1 MRTLTTIF
9 YEKEGFDVKKSKVL
23 ALALSFVMA
32 LSMTSV
38 PVDAA
43 KKVNVK
49 KVTVESSLSGDKKTV
64 VIAKGKSVKLKSTVT
79 VKPAKKANKKVSYS
93 VANKKIATVTSKG
106 VVKGKKV
113 GSTTITVTSSKNKG
127 KKAKIKVKV
136 FAKPVQ
142 KVTLDKTSGAL
153 TIGQTDTLTAK
164 VKAKKGACK
173 KIAFVSSNAAVAT
186 VSKKGVVSAVGEG
199 TAVITARAI
208 DGSKKKATYTV
219 TVTNP
224 INLAAMDVLNAQSV
238 TFALDKPL
246 ALTAD
251 KVNIKRK
258 QYQSGTYN
266 NTLKINS
273 LTTSDNVNY
282 TAVVDNDSQINVG
295 NYVQIEVPTLTG
307 DVKSLEKQYMDEKC
321 AFTDEVVS
329 SWHVGTYK
337 KASFY
342 FGERGYS
349 SYAISGVP
357 AGLTAEV
364 KGNALYVKGVPTT
377 AGKMDATLTATD
389 ELGNTLAKTIHFIV
403 GDENTIVGAS
413 NQVYMLLG
421 SEDITGS
428 GSASFV
434 GGKGSYNYKLVSDP
448 SGIVTSYV
456 GKDGTISSPSVSVK
470 VAAAGTYKVK
480 VSATSSVDTNQYAE
494 VEITFNVKQG
504 ISVGGVLKDAQGNP
518 MSTGDI
524 TFTNKNRGSQYS
536 TVRSASFNSETS
548 TYSAILEPGTYD
560 IEASY
565 RYGSSGYWDDEDDTW
580 VDFSDA
586 DDYTL
591 STKYL
596 YAQELKETK
605 TGYDIQLEG
614 IYKVI
619 LTTNKKDEINPA
631 GKVWYYNN
639 IPVGYTSDAGVIYL
653 KNGTYSLETALLS
666 NNEPGNTTGNEFD
679 GWTTTTAKQ
688 IEYKYTASV
697 TVKGAATQ
705 ANVQKVVTKETP
717 GITNT
722 YPGAKN
728 TTRVLTT
735 GSSQN
740 LQSYYTPYGYYH
752 YAGSF
757 TPAEDGTYQ
766 ISISSSYVY
775 PTVYD
780 ANGNFVYSDMNGYSL
795 KAGQKYIISSSSDY
809 SVTITKYTATTPVTP
824 EDDE

>member
-1 MRTLTTIF
+1 M
-9 YEKEGFDVKKSKVL
+9 KKSKVL

-173 KIAFVSSNAAVAT
+173 KVAFVSSNAAVAT

-282 TAVVDNDSQINVG
+282 TAVVDNDSRIAVG
-295 NYVQIEVPTLTG
+295 NYIQVEVPTLTG
-307 DVKSLEKQYMDEKC
+307 VVKSLDKQYMDQKC
-321 AFTDEVVS
+321 AFTEEVVS
-329 SWHVGTYK
+329 KWYVGTYSK
-337 KASFY
+337 EEFSF
-342 FGERGYS
+342 GADRGYS
-349 SYAISGVP
+349 NYAISGVP

-364 KGNALYVKGVPTT
+364 KGDSLYVKGVPTT
-377 AGKMDATLTATD
+377 TGKLDATLTATD
-389 ELGNTLAKTIHFIV
+389 EMGNTLTRTIHFIV
-403 GDENTIVGAS
+403 GDDNTMVGAG
-413 NQVYMLLG
+413 VTLHAL
-421 SEDITGS
+421 
-428 GSASFV
+428 V
-434 GGKGSYNYKLVSDP
+434 GGKPVSLTGSAYFVGCAKDSYKYEIVSDP
-448 SGIVTSYV
+448 SGVVDKSKGVNSAWWSDAVTV
-456 GKDGTISSPSVSVK
+456 TINTET
-470 VAAAGTYKVK
+470 AGTYSVT
-480 VSATSSVDTNQYAE
+480 VRATNVNDPAKYADATI
-494 VEITFNVKQG
+494 VFDVKQG
-504 ISVGGVLKDAQGNP
+504 ITIGGVIKDGQGNQ
-518 MSTGDI
+518 MSAGKV
-524 TFTNKNRGSQYS
+524 TFVNKNRGAIYATYREVS
-536 TVRSASFNSETS
+536 VAGDTS
-548 TYSAILEPGTYD
+548 TYSAIVEPGIYD

-565 RYGSSGYWDDEDDTW
+565 SYGSD
-580 VDFSDA
+580 DA

-596 YAQELKETK
+596 YAQELNDSK
-605 TGYDIQLEG
+605 TGYDIQLDD
-614 IYKVI
+614 IYKVV
-619 LTTNKKDEINPA
+619 LTSNDREKLDLD
-631 GKVWYYNN
+631 GYYNLDWQFN
-639 IPVGYTSDAGVIYL
+639 HVTVGHTSSTYNNGSYIRYDAIYL
-653 KNGTYSLETALLS
+653 KNGTYALETP
-666 NNEPGNTTGNEFD
+666 EMDGYDGTTDTTGNYFD
-679 GWTTTTAKQ
+679 GWTTKTAKQ
-688 IEYKYTASV
+688 IKYKYTASV
-697 TVKGAATQ
+697 TVNGAATQ
-705 ANVQKVVTKETP
+705 ANIQRVVTKETP
-717 GITNT
+717 GTTFT
-722 YPGAKN
+722 YSGAKN
-728 TTRVLTT
+728 TTKVLTT
-735 GSSQN
+735 GSYQN
-740 LQSYYTPYGYYH
+740 LQSYDALGGTR
-752 YAGSF
+752 YAGYFIPS
-757 TPAEDGTYQ
+757 EDGTYQ
-766 ISISSSYVY
+766 ISPSYM
-775 PTVYD
+775 TVYD
-780 ANGNFVYSDMNGYSL
+780 TNGNTVYSDMNGYSL
-795 KAGQKYIISSSSDY
+795 KAGQKYIIDSLSDY

>member
-136 FAKPVQ
+136 YAKPVQ

-153 TIGQTDTLTAK
+153 TIGQTDALTAK

-173 KIAFVSSNAAVAT
+173 KVAFVSSNAAVAT

-258 QYQSGTYN
+258 QYQPGTYN

-282 TAVVDNDSQINVG
+282 TAVVDNDSKISVG
-295 NYVQIEVPTLTG
+295 DYVQVEIPTLTG
-307 DVKSLEKQYMDEKC
+307 EVKSAEKQYLDEKC
-321 AFTDEVVS
+321 AFTDEEIS
-329 SWHVGTYK
+329 SWYVGRYRK
-337 KASFY
+337 DSFY
-342 FGERGYS
+342 FGEHGYS

-364 KGNALYVKGVPTT
+364 KDDRLVVKGVPTA
-377 AGKMDATLTATD
+377 AGKVDATLTATD
-389 ELGNTLAKTIHFIV
+389 ELGNTLTKTIHFIV
-403 GDENTIVGAS
+403 GDENTIVGAA
-413 NQVYMLLG
+413 NQVNALLG
-421 SEDITGS
+421 TEAVSLYGTAQFI
-428 GSASFV
+428 
-434 GGKGSYNYKLVSDP
+434 GGKGYYKYKVSDP

-456 GKDGTISSPSVSVK
+456 GKDGEISSPSVSIK
-470 VAAAGTYKVK
+470 VAAAGTYKVT
-480 VSATSSVDTNQYAE
+480 VSAISSEDANQHAE
-494 VEITFNVKQG
+494 VDLIFNVKQG

-518 MSTGDI
+518 MSAGI
-524 TFTNKNRGSQYS
+524 IAFTNKNRGSQCS
-536 TVRSASFNSETS
+536 TYRSILVNSETS

-560 IEASY
+560 IAASY
-565 RYGSSGYWDDEDDTW
+565 AISYYYDDENYY
-580 VDFSDA
+580 VDSSDG
-586 DDYTL
+586 DEYTL

-596 YAQELKETK
+596 YAQALNETK
-605 TGYDIQLEG
+605 TGYDIQLEN
-614 IYKVI
+614 IYKVV
-619 LTTNKKDEINPA
+619 LASNNKDIDPTYEDWYFNHV
-631 GKVWYYNN
+631 KV
-639 IPVGYTSDAGVIYL
+639 GRTSNAGVIYL
-653 KNGTYSLETALLS
+653 KNGTYSLETGELVES
-666 NNEPGNTTGNEFD
+666 TGSSRTGDWFN
-679 GWTTTTAKQ
+679 GWTETYNKKVS
-688 IEYKYTASV
+688 YKYTTSF
-697 TVKGAATQ
+697 TVNGAAVQ
-705 ANVQKVVTKETP
+705 ANVQKQVISETP
-717 GITNT
+717 GYTST
-722 YPGAKN
+722 MLGAKDTSN
-728 TTRVLTT
+728 TLSVGTYNTLNSLYDRDAESVVYV
-735 GSSQN
+735 G
-740 LQSYYTPYGYYH
+740 
-752 YAGSF
+752 AF
-757 TPAEDGTYQ
+757 TPSEAGAYKFTTSAGYDSG
-766 ISISSSYVY
+766 IYVY
-775 PTVYD
+775 
-780 ANGNFVYSDMNGYSL
+780 DMAGIAQSKDTDGYYSL
-795 KAGQKYIISSSSDY
+795 KAGAKYIVKASYNY
-809 SVTITKYTATTPVTP
+809 SVNITKFTTPSPSTP
-824 EDDE
+824 DNED